1 MENEP
6 RKLTEIYLEFLEGLT
21 QPGFDHEAWSKALS
35 LREGTLWSGYMRKE
49 NEDYK
54 RKIREEVI
62 DLMKPDLR
70 EKYLKVA
77 QKYGSS

>member
-1 MENEP
+1 MEKEP

-21 QPGFDHEAWSKALS
+21 QPGFDHEVWAKGLS
-35 LREGTLWSGYMRKE
+35 LREGVLWSGYMGKE

-54 RKIREEVI
+54 KKIRKEVI

-77 QKYGSS
+77 QQYGSN

>member
-1 MENEP
+1 V
-6 RKLTEIYLEFLEGLT
+6 
-21 QPGFDHEAWSKALS
+21 
-35 LREGTLWSGYMRKE
+35 LWSGYMGKE

-54 RKIREEVI
+54 KKIRKEVI

-77 QKYGSS
+77 QQYGSN